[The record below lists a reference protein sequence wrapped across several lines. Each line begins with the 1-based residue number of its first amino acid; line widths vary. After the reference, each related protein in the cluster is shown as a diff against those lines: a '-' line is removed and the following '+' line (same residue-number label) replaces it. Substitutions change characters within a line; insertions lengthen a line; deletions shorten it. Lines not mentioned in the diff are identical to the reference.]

1 MLFADTKHAASA
13 TINVSGCKDKD
24 KTTRKTSA
32 KWWTRRRILLLLA
45 LPLGIVVCVLVI
57 VLPVL
62 RAKRIIGPKVQQLEE
77 PGNQGIKTR
86 DGLSRPWYPSPQGG
100 TVESWAESYRKAQEL
115 VNKMTLLEKV
125 NITTGIG
132 WQMGLCV
139 GNTGP
144 ATLVGF
150 PSLCLQDGP
159 LGVRFAENISAFP
172 AGVTVAATWNR
183 DLMYRRGFAHGK
195 EARLKGINVLLGPVM
210 GPIGVLPAAG
220 RNWEGFGSD
229 PVLQAVAAAETIR
242 GIQDNGVMATAKH
255 YVLNEQEHF
264 RQEGEWGIPIAMS
277 SNVDDRSL
285 REVYVW
291 PFAESVRAGVASV
304 MCSYQMVNNSY
315 ACQNSLILNGILK
328 DELGFQGFV
337 QSDWLAQRSGVA
349 SALAGLDV
357 SMPGDGLVWA
367 DGNPL
372 WGHQLT
378 RAVLNASVPIDR
390 LNDMTARV
398 VAAWYQLKQDSWP
411 KPPPYGNGGP
421 NFSSWTR
428 DKIGRLHQGS
438 PGDNAEGIVNR
449 YVDAQ
454 GEGNSSHGLLAR
466 EIAVEGIILLKNDNG
481 FLPLSRDGPN
491 APDKKSRVG
500 IYGEDAGAGNG
511 PNFCDNRACNQGT
524 LGSGWGSG
532 AVEFPYLISPWKV
545 ISRAFNNQTTYVYG
559 YLTNYQIQP
568 EDLDDKDLCLVF
580 ANADSGEGFAS
591 WNDIRGD
598 RNHLYL
604 QKDSDDLVSQVASGC
619 GGGNGNTV
627 VIIHSVGPVIVESWI
642 DLPGVKAVLLANLPG
657 QESGNALVAVLFGDV
672 DASGRLPYT
681 IGKNISD
688 YGPGAGVLYQSD
700 DEIPQKNFSHG
711 LYIDY
716 RYFDAHN
723 ITPRYEFGNGLSYT
737 TFTLSN
743 LNLTTLK
750 PKSPL
755 PSPRPQGISPPSYNT
770 TIPNAKSALFP
781 KGFRILAK
789 YIYPYLSSV
798 KGIKKEPPY
807 NYPEGYYQA
816 QPPSPAGGGEGG
828 NPSLFE
834 PFVTVNVTV
843 NNTGSRVGKEVVQV
857 YVSFPERV
865 FDVPILNNGSDNSTL
880 MSYLYQ
886 TLAIDNSTKPVDF
899 PPRVLRNFV
908 KVELHPG
915 QAVNVSLSLTRKD
928 LSFWSV
934 VNQNWVMPVTGT
946 FKVWVGRSSR
956 DLQLM
961 AEY

>member
-1 MLFADTKHAASA
+1 MPSGASGSASAARALPGTLKQNQTNKQLPWNLTSGHTDQTRSSNNSGLALMAAAKVVQTTEGVTYRSPPYLLPPLPHLSSYISISMLFADTKHAASA

-24 KTTRKTSA
+24 KTTRITSA

-62 RAKRIIGPKVQQLEE
+62 RAKRIIGPKVQQPEE
-77 PGNQGIKTR
+77 PGHQGIKTR

-172 AGVTVAATWNR
+172 AGVTVAATWSR

-242 GIQDNGVMATAKH
+242 GIQDNGVIATAKH

-264 RQEGEWGIPIAMS
+264 RQEVEWGIPIAMS
-277 SNVDDRSL
+277 SNVDDRPL

-357 SMPGDGLVWA
+357 SMPGDGLAWA

-378 RAVLNASVPIDR
+378 RAVLNGSVPIDR

-491 APDKKSRVG
+491 APDKKSHVG

-511 PNFCDNRACNQGT
+511 PNFCDDRACNQGT

-568 EDLDDKDLCLVF
+568 EDMDDKDLCLVF

-657 QESGNALVAVLFGDV
+657 QESGNALADVLFGDV

-681 IGKNISD
+681 MAKYFD
-688 YGPGAGVLYQSD
+688 YGPEAG
-700 DEIPQKNFSHG
+700 
-711 LYIDY
+711 
-716 RYFDAHN
+716 
-723 ITPRYEFGNGLSYT
+723 
-737 TFTLSN
+737 
-743 LNLTTLK
+743 
-750 PKSPL
+750 
-755 PSPRPQGISPPSYNT
+755 
-770 TIPNAKSALFP
+770 
-781 KGFRILAK
+781 GFRILAK

-865 FDVPILNNGSDNSTL
+865 FDVPILNNGSYNSTL
-880 MSYLYQ
+880 MSYLNQ
-886 TLAIDNSTKPVDF
+886 TLATDNSTKPVDF